1 MLLAFADGFAHQNGR
16 CRAQTEAHH
25 QKKAVQVAHNG
36 VGGQHF
42 HGVVRIAQNH
52 RQQGVAKT
60 PCGLIQNH
68 RGGIFQK
75 PPGHVHAGVEQG
87 GQIQRNDPAADGA
100 DHADRKLADAG
111 QQGGNG
117 RTGHPQRG
125 KAAVAENQ
133 QVVQPGVHQCG
144 KAEQLHAEGGVL
156 HAALGAGIDGREH
169 IEHIGKTDDSQ
180 IRRTQQG
187 QLVTVG
193 QQIHHLHGEQEKHHC
208 QHNGNARADEGGHAD
223 GAVDAAGIPFAPVLA
238 DQNPQPALH
247 AEYDADEQKDRDV
260 GGGDCCHLFVA

>member
-1 MLLAFADGFAHQNGR
+1 M
-16 CRAQTEAHH
+16 
-25 QKKAVQVAHNG
+25 
-36 VGGQHF
+36 
-42 HGVVRIAQNH
+42 
-52 RQQGVAKT
+52 
-60 PCGLIQNH
+60 
-68 RGGIFQK
+68 
-75 PPGHVHAGVEQG
+75 EQG

-208 QHNGNARADEGGHAD
+208 QHNGNARADEGGHTD

-260 GGGDCCHLFVA
+260 GSGDCCHLLIAQLTDHKGVDQSQRKGDEVLQNDRQGQRPQPLVKAGIPAGKGRHDKSLRCMLIWNRH